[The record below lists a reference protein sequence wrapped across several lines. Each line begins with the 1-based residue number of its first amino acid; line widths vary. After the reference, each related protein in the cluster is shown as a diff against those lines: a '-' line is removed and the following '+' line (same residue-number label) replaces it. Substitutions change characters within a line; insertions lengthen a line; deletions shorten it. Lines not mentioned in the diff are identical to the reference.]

1 MLKFYF
7 VLLEFLLLTKQ
18 VFPFHVF
25 KGWSDFSLKGHKVC
39 FTEKEKKKDFKVNF
53 LDSGKFLH
61 VLVKSFYGQKIV
73 LYME

>member
-7 VLLEFLLLTKQ
+7 VLLEFLLLTKR

-39 FTEKEKKKDFKVNF
+39 FTEKEKKKRF
-53 LDSGKFLH
+53 LSEL
-61 VLVKSFYGQKIV
+61 S
-73 LYME
+73 